1 MLTEEL
7 IEMLQPVQKNR
18 VYLALGSN
26 LGDRRANLAEALD
39 SLRLGGKLKIS
50 QISRLYQ
57 TRPVGFAEQPDFLN
71 MALEA
76 ETELAP
82 LELLS
87 ALKKIEA
94 DMGRQET
101 IRNGPRPIDVDIIFY
116 NGLVMETEVLQIPHP
131 RMHTRGFVLAPLT
144 DLNPYMFHP
153 ELGVTVER
161 LLTKLDLVSEGVQL
175 YTDEAPLSLPL
186 PRFLFVTGQ
195 LAASWLEDF
204 LAQLAPRIGFEYEI
218 ESLNIEVAAFMNVR
232 FISDNLKL
240 SEDKATRLD
249 LVVLPGFAR
258 GDILQLE
265 EKFGVKVVLGPTELP
280 ALEPWLS
287 QLVLHETIRV
297 QPRYYTEAQLRDM
310 QSRLT
315 ESNIRIFIDGVKVY
329 AFNNEVFAAGG
340 TDEKELRTIY
350 RQLKIE
356 NPAHAYYLG
365 RELYKAALCIQLGKF
380 YRQDRE
386 IEF

>member
-7 IEMLQPVQKNR
+7 IEMLQPIQKNR
-18 VYLALGSN
+18 VYLGLGSN
-26 LGDRRANLAEALD
+26 LGDRRANLAGALD
-39 SLRLGGKLKIS
+39 RLRLGGKLKIS
-50 QISRLYQ
+50 GVSRLYQ
-57 TRPVGFAEQPDFLN
+57 TTPVGYADQPDFLN

-76 ETELAP
+76 ETELEP
-82 LELLS
+82 TELLD

-94 DMGRQET
+94 DMGRQKT
-101 IRNGPRPIDVDIIFY
+101 VRNGPRPIDIDIIFY
-116 NGLVMETEVLQIPHP
+116 NGLVMETDKLQIPHP
-131 RMHTRGFVLAPLT
+131 RMHTRGFVLAPLA
-144 DLNPYMFHP
+144 DLNPHLFHP

-161 LLTKLDLVSEGVQL
+161 LLEKLDLTTEGVEL
-175 YTDEAPLSLPL
+175 YTSEASLPLPL
-186 PRFLFVTGQ
+186 PRFLFVTGR
-195 LAASWLEDF
+195 LAAPWLEDF
-204 LAQLAPRIGFEYEI
+204 LGQLAPRIGFEYEV
-218 ESLNIEVAAFMNVR
+218 EPLNIDVAAFMSVR

-240 SEDKATRLD
+240 CEDKATRMD

-265 EKFGVKVVLGPTELP
+265 QKFGVKVVLGPTELP
-280 ALEPWLS
+280 ALEPWLC
-287 QLVLHETIRV
+287 QLVLNETIRV
-297 QPRYYTEAQLRDM
+297 QPHYYSEAQLRDM

-315 ESNIRIFIDGVKVY
+315 ESNIRIFIDGVRVY
-329 AFNNEVFAAGG
+329 AFNNQVFAVGG
-340 TDEKELRTIY
+340 TDEKELRTIF
-350 RQLKIE
+350 RQLKID